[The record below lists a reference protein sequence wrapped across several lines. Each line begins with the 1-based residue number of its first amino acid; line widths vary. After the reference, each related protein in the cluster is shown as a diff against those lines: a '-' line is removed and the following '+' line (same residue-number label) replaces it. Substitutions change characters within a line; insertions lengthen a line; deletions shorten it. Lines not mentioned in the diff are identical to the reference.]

1 MRVGLRL
8 VAAAAWCA
16 LAGVAS
22 AQLGDSSFDQLDHP
36 AIQYST
42 RPARDPVAA
51 LNRRIQAGDL
61 QLSFDTG
68 HGYLR
73 SLLQALEIPI
83 ESQVAVFSK
92 TSMQLNQIHPRNPR
106 TIYFTDSIAVAW
118 IRGSFVLEVAAQ
130 DPAQGTMFY
139 EMDQRPTEKPTLR
152 QTRAC
157 LRCHHSLYT
166 NGVPGVLVRST
177 PTAADGTAQP
187 WTKNLA
193 MSHRTPFDQ
202 RWGGWYVTGRTSGLS
217 HTGNVFATS
226 PTSAVERSPDLETLE
241 DRFDTAAYLTPYS
254 DVVAL
259 LVLEHQTHVTNLLT
273 RLGWEAR
280 AAAFELQAGGSK
292 PQQPLPGRAPFSI
305 EAAVNEIV
313 DYLLFVDGAAAGTDP
328 RHVRLC
334 RAVRRTGAVRRP
346 GPLAATA
353 RPRAQIDALSVQL
366 HDLLSGLRRIA
377 RPTSRGDLQTHVADP
392 RWQRSIGQVRTALRQ
407 RSPRHCADPSRHEE
421 GIARRLPPL
430 TASRVYLLCFPCS
443 GTIAGMSGQRPYSWL
458 RTRLWVI
465 VRHQ

>member
-1 MRVGLRL
+1 
-8 VAAAAWCA
+8 
-16 LAGVAS
+16 
-22 AQLGDSSFDQLDHP
+22 
-36 AIQYST
+36 
-42 RPARDPVAA
+42 
-51 LNRRIQAGDL
+51 
-61 QLSFDTG
+61 
-68 HGYLR
+68 
-73 SLLQALEIPI
+73 
-83 ESQVAVFSK
+83 VFSK

-313 DYLLFVDGAAAGTDP
+313 DYLLFVDEAPLPGRIQGTSGFAEQFAG
-328 RHVRLC
+328 R
-334 RAVRRTGAVRRP
+334 
-346 GPLAATA
+346 GPF
-353 RPRAQIDALSVQL
+353 D
-366 HDLLSGLRRIA
+366 G
-377 RPTSRGDLQTHVADP
+377 RG
-392 RWQRSIGQVRTALRQ
+392 RSLRQ
-407 RSPRHCADPSRHEE
+407 LDL
-421 GIARRLPPL
+421 GRRLM
-430 TASRVYLLCFPCS
+430 RYPCS
-443 GTIAGMSGQRPYSWL
+443 YMIYSPVFDELPVQPREAIYRRMWQILGGNDRSDKYARLSDSDRLAIVQILRDTKKGLPDDFRP
-458 RTRLWVI
+458 
-465 VRHQ
+465 

>member
-313 DYLLFVDGAAAGTDP
+313 DYLLFVDEAPLPGRIQGTSGFAEQFAG
-328 RHVRLC
+328 R
-334 RAVRRTGAVRRP
+334 
-346 GPLAATA
+346 GPF
-353 RPRAQIDALSVQL
+353 D
-366 HDLLSGLRRIA
+366 G
-377 RPTSRGDLQTHVADP
+377 RG
-392 RWQRSIGQVRTALRQ
+392 RSLRQ
-407 RSPRHCADPSRHEE
+407 LDL
-421 GIARRLPPL
+421 GRRLM
-430 TASRVYLLCFPCS
+430 RYPCS
-443 GTIAGMSGQRPYSWL
+443 YMIYSPVFDELPVQPREAIYRRMWQILGGNDRSDKYARLSDSDRLAIVQILRDTKKGLPDDFRP
-458 RTRLWVI
+458 
-465 VRHQ
+465 